1 MKKLM
6 ALILTGI
13 LLLSSAAMAAEWAEG
28 LSPSKPYTKSSPVD
42 LTESMGYV
50 ILYPTP
56 KLPVATFCDV
66 LEMYLPREDLIR
78 GAGKMTIYEVIPG
91 QEDKVHC
98 VVDFAD
104 PHSVGFRKLS
114 EVELQGV
121 MWGGGMCVEIH
132 LAKSLEF
139 GDRQHSYYVLME
151 PGCFAAN
158 GGSVKSISITAH
170 DAWTPIISGEYGISG
185 LYYVDAP
192 YMPKALGTPE
202 PEMLPNA
209 GMNNVIADEPEPE
222 PEVTATPEPVVEN
235 NVIGGYAPVV
245 EGVDGGTIQSVG
257 GGFLGADDDTDDDSA
272 GGGFLGA
279 DGGMGVGAMLGADD
293 DSAGGAMLG
302 ADAAPAMA
310 EPDATPEPTPI
321 PDADAETYVVRP
333 DAGDIVRFDL
343 VLGGDAAMA
352 IPYSENGSVEFD
364 TVEYRQST
372 SVAGR
377 VIKDKVQWG
386 IVFLSE
392 SGDIVNSILLSN

>member
-13 LLLSSAAMAAEWAEG
+13 LLLSSAALAAEWAEG
-28 LSPSKPYTKSSPVD
+28 LSASKPYTKSSPVD

-56 KLPVATFCDV
+56 KIPVTTFCDV

-114 EVELQGV
+114 EIELQGI

-202 PEMLPNA
+202 PEMLANA

-257 GGFLGADDDTDDDSA
+257 GGFLGAD
-272 GGGFLGA
+272 
-279 DGGMGVGAMLGADD
+279 GGMGVGAMLGADD
-293 DSAGGAMLG
+293 DMGGAMLGADDDSADGAMLG

-310 EPDATPEPTPI
+310 EPDPTPEPTPI
-321 PDADAETYVVRP
+321 QDADAETYVVRP
-333 DAGDIVRFDL
+333 DAGDIVRFNL

-386 IVFLSE
+386 VVFLSE
-392 SGDIVNSILLSN
+392 SGDIVNSISLSN